1 MHISYMSLVK
11 TIAEAVTI
19 ELDDLASDVELGL
32 ETEDVYNEESSLEGV
47 TESLYWFY
55 DKAVTIIGRPV
66 YDRESV
72 VIDAVE
78 YVRYTY

>member
-32 ETEDVYNEESSLEGV
+32 ETEDVYNAESSLEGV

-55 DKAVTIIGRPV
+55 DKSVTIIGRPL

-72 VIDAVE
+72 VIDAME
-78 YVRYTY
+78 YVRYSY

>member
-32 ETEDVYNEESSLEGV
+32 ESEDVYNAESSLEGV
-47 TESLYWFY
+47 TERLYWFY

-72 VIDAVE
+72 VIDAME
-78 YVRYTY
+78 YVRYSY

>member
-32 ETEDVYNEESSLEGV
+32 ETEDVYNAESSLECV

-78 YVRYTY
+78 YVRYSY

>member
-32 ETEDVYNEESSLEGV
+32 ETEDVYNAESSLEGV
-47 TESLYWFY
+47 TERLYWFY

-72 VIDAVE
+72 VIDAME
-78 YVRYTY
+78 YVRYSY